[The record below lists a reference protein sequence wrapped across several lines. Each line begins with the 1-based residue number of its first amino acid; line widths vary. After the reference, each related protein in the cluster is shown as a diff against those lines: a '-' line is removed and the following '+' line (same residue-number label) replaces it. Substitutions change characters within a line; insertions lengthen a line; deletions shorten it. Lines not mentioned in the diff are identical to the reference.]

1 MAQPGQALVWLHAL
15 SDEGAGESQMRM
27 EPDDAG
33 LQPQTGVEP
42 GELREI
48 DGGGGLKAR
57 HDACPR
63 KKLLV

>member
-1 MAQPGQALVWLHAL
+1 
-15 SDEGAGESQMRM
+15 M

-42 GELREI
+42 GELPKT

-57 HDACPR
+57 RQRRPS
-63 KKLLV
+63 KKAVNGNR